1 MHQYNYF
8 SILDKSQF
16 PPKMFYKID
25 QILSKDVNVNI
36 VSFQSGKESKYSNNP
51 RASVAQKVVIP
62 LILLLSS
69 GAAVPFFLIPYDKL
83 AHTCTDPFKIM
94 DVTDIESENFS
105 SNIYSTIVTVFTYV
119 LPVSPCY
126 FPEWIPGG
134 PEIMSI

>member
-1 MHQYNYF
+1 M
-8 SILDKSQF
+8 
-16 PPKMFYKID
+16 
-25 QILSKDVNVNI
+25 
-36 VSFQSGKESKYSNNP
+36 
-51 RASVAQKVVIP
+51 AQKVVIP